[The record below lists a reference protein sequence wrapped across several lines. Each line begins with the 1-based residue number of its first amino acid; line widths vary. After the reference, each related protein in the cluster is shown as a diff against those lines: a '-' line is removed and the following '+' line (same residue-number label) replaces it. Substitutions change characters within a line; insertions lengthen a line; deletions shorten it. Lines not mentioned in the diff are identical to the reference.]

1 MSEEKRIFGPFWNKR
16 FSIIFVSFLSLI
28 LSFGAGY
35 AVGNKSLMQPKT
47 KNQSTV
53 SVKKNVSSV
62 DISEKKI
69 IRKESK
75 AKITENTPQEAPS
88 LVLVSQEIGEDAE
101 GLFIYGTVKNISG
114 HDYDVVQV
122 EFDLCDNQERPYH
135 VLKEKTTER
144 LQNNE
149 SWGFT
154 LYIPYTEREK
164 FASYHFRSLSGARMG
179 K

>member
-1 MSEEKRIFGPFWNKR
+1 MSEEKRNPGPFWNKR
-16 FSIIFVSFLSLI
+16 SFIIFISFLSLI

-35 AVGNKSLMQPKT
+35 ALGNKSLMQPKI
-47 KNQSTV
+47 KNQTIA
-53 SVKKNVSSV
+53 SVEKTISSV
-62 DISEKKI
+62 DISKKEI
-69 IRKESK
+69 ISK
-75 AKITENTPQEAPS
+75 EAPS

-154 LYIPYTEREK
+154 LYVPYTEREK
-164 FASYHFRSLSGARMG
+164 FASYHFRSLSGVRMG